1 MLLKNEDSVHAWK
14 RVFVFIVDGLRI
26 LALYM
31 KIQFW
36 ALFIVRKGKGDKSL
50 IGGKGLIVS
59 ISIWILRFFLL
70 FIIIFLYKK
79 LLILLFKDL

>member
-1 MLLKNEDSVHAWK
+1 VHAWK

>member
-31 KIQFW
+31 KIQF
-36 ALFIVRKGKGDKSL
+36 
-50 IGGKGLIVS
+50 
-59 ISIWILRFFLL
+59 
-70 FIIIFLYKK
+70 
-79 LLILLFKDL
+79 